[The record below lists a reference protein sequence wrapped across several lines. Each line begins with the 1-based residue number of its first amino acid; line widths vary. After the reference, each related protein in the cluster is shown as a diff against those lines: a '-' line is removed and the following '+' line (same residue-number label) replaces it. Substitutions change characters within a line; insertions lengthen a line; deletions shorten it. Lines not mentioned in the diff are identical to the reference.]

1 MTMLE
6 SFKNMQMVD
15 LSVPLGP
22 SPSEQVP
29 VELHRFTH
37 QCGGAHLA
45 QLVGFEQDVLKDGLG
60 WASERVQAIT
70 HNSTHVDAPFHYSPT
85 CNGAPSRTIDEVPIE
100 WFWGPGI
107 CLDIS
112 AGCPEPLTVDEFLR
126 LEERCELRVAGG
138 DIVLFRTG
146 AEERYGRVGF
156 TLTGRGLTSGVV
168 ELLAERGVRVF
179 GTDAWSIDASYPK
192 MRERALAHGS
202 ECIWEAHLV
211 GRHREFC
218 AIEKLTNLGKLP
230 LRGFWVSCFPVK
242 VLHGSAGWTRAV
254 AIVPGQALDGNAR
267 K

>member
-1 MTMLE
+1 MLE
-6 SFKNMQMVD
+6 TFKNMRMVD

-29 VELHRFTH
+29 VELDRFTH

-45 QLVGFEQDVLKDGLG
+45 QLVGVEQDVLKDGLG
-60 WASERVQAIT
+60 WASERVHAIT

-85 CNGAPSRTIDEVPIE
+85 CNGAPSRTIDDVPLE

-107 CLDIS
+107 CFDIS
-112 AGCPEPLTVDEFLR
+112 AGGQEPLTVNEFR
-126 LEERCELRVAGG
+126 QLELHSDLSVSAG

-146 AEERYGRVGF
+146 AEERYGREGF
-156 TLTGRGLTSGVV
+156 TLTGRGLTAGVV

-192 MRERALAHGS
+192 MRERALTHGS

-230 LRGFWVSCFPVK
+230 LRGFWISCFPVK
-242 VLHGSAGWTRAV
+242 ILHGSAGWTRAV
-254 AIVPGQALDGNAR
+254 AMIPEHAHERNVR
-267 K
+267 E